1 MQALLAEATA
11 VHVQQ
16 LDRLRAEAVAVVGE
30 REDNSAPSGVEEP
43 IFVPYIK
50 IGASLDTLPAHLFVM
65 YGEPHS

>member
-30 REDNSAPSGVEEP
+30 REDNSAPSSVEEP
-43 IFVPYIK
+43 LDDAASDSSVPNIFGGMP
-50 IGASLDTLPAHLFVM
+50 F
-65 YGEPHS
+65 